1 MAMYWRLV
9 AFAINLGLLKG
20 SWLTCSW
27 DVSVAF
33 LVLGFRR
40 PLFFVTFTVHV
51 VAFGHMCGDGLRFRC
66 FLDMWNLNFVYL
78 PFT

>member
-1 MAMYWRLV
+1 M
-9 AFAINLGLLKG
+9 
-20 SWLTCSW
+20 
-27 DVSVAF
+27 AF